1 MPVRNNSWTVEED
14 AALIQAVQKKVS
26 FTRLSARLRRSE
38 SQFAQEHD
46 FWDCRS
52 LEQRVCR
59 GVKGTLVLEVA
70 NAGARTKDATGSA
83 TPPRDGAVR
92 HA

>member
-14 AALIQAVQKKVS
+14 AALIQAVQKK
-26 FTRLSARLRRSE
+26 SALPASALGCGGANP
-38 SQFAQEHD
+38 QFAQEHD